1 MISGALDG
9 DRLHAV
15 GTGNLHIVRVGV
27 RRALSL
33 AAIYVVA
40 LHTILLGIVP
50 VSAGVSGAGDPFS
63 IICHSDAQA
72 VAPAEKTPGLPDS
85 VPGHA
90 CDHCNLCSVSASPA
104 LISVFAGQLAPVR
117 LLQVLQSASTAVRSQ
132 LAITPHLARGPPNF
146 A

>member
-1 MISGALDG
+1 MVIGLIPA
-9 DRLHAV
+9 A
-15 GTGNLHIVRVGV
+15 TETLHIVRMGI

-50 VSAGVSGAGDPFS
+50 LPAVSVVDDSLS
-63 IICHSDAQA
+63 IICHSDVEA
-72 VAPAEKTPGLPDS
+72 VAPAEQAPGRPDII
-85 VPGHA
+85 PGHA
-90 CDHCNLCSVSASPA
+90 CDHCNLCSVSAPPV
-104 LISVFAGQLAPVR
+104 LRTVFAGQLAPMR
-117 LLQVLQSASTAVRSQ
+117 LLQVLRPASTAVRSR

>member
-1 MISGALDG
+1 MASRRETLY
-9 DRLHAV
+9 
-15 GTGNLHIVRVGV
+15 IVRMGV

-40 LHTILLGIVP
+40 LHTILLGLVP
-50 VSAGVSGAGDPFS
+50 VPAGESVVDDPLS

-72 VAPAEKTPGLPDS
+72 VAPAEQAPGRPDII
-85 VPGHA
+85 PGHA
-90 CDHCNLCSVSASPA
+90 CDHCNLCSASAAPV
-104 LISVFAGQLAPVR
+104 LRSVLAGQLAPMR
-117 LLQVLQSASTAVRSQ
+117 QLQVLLPASTAARSH